1 MKTAL
6 RTMLLLA
13 TASSALSPAFGQDQA
28 SSANTQVDEEEI
40 VVAGQRPRGSVIGD
54 AEPEVTF
61 NGGDVRA
68 LGVGSISELLTE
80 LSSQLT
86 STRGG
91 DPVVLLEGR
100 RISSFREI
108 ASIPAEAIQ
117 RAEILS
123 EEVALRYGYSA
134 NQKVLNI
141 VLRQRFRAVTV
152 DGRDK
157 ITTQWDANSL
167 SLDTGFLTIRRD
179 HRLNLNV
186 KYEQADLLEES
197 QRGITAANSSA
208 TGRSLRA
215 GGETLTIGA
224 TYARTFSPKV
234 SSSINGE
241 LVTDRSD
248 SLVGRSSSG
257 DAFTRTADDL
267 SLRLGGTVN
276 AQLGKWYAN
285 LTGGYN
291 RTEGRTITVRGT
303 PAELAQSWTDTANA
317 DLLVNGTLFR
327 LPAGKVSLTTH
338 VGGTLDGYRAQ
349 IRSTSVTPGADLD
362 RGTGLISANIDV
374 PLFKSGTPVVGRL
387 SVNGNVEQRELSDF
401 GSLTNWGGGMTW
413 TPFTPVTFTAN
424 YSAEE
429 TAPSMV
435 QLGGPQ
441 IVTPLVP
448 IFDFTTGQS
457 VLVTRTSGGNPALRK
472 AQSDNWRLGLSVKP
486 FTAQD
491 LTLQVSYAHSD
502 TRNGVGSISGLT
514 AETFDAFPD
523 RFMRD
528 DNGTLISVD
537 ATPINIASQRSSEL
551 RWGFNFSKR
560 LSLPQAELDAMRAMF
575 EKMRAEREARRAA
588 AGATGQRGNSGD
600 GPPPGEG
607 GPPPGEDGPPAGER
621 RMGGGFSGGGP
632 RGPGGPGGGG
642 GPGGR
647 LTVAVFHTIKLQDT
661 VQLHSSLPS
670 IDLLDGGSLGGGSGT
685 PRHQVELQ
693 MGASRSGVG
702 LRFTGKWQ
710 SATRVVDTSG
720 TSTSELRFGD
730 LATFSLR
737 AFVNPSQLPGQMGK
751 NGWLR
756 GARISL
762 SVDNILNTR
771 QTVRDETGATPF
783 AYLPAYRDPLGRT
796 LSISLRKQFF

>member
-1 MKTAL
+1 MNTAL
-6 RTMLLLA
+6 RTVLLLA
-13 TASSALSPAFGQDQA
+13 SASSLAQPALAQNQS
-28 SSANTQVDEEEI
+28 SSAAPQAEEEEI

-54 AEPEVTF
+54 AEPEMTF

-68 LGVGSISELLTE
+68 LGVGSISELLSE
-80 LSSQLT
+80 LSSYLT

-108 ASIPAEAIQ
+108 ATIPAEAIQ

-152 DGRDK
+152 EGRDK
-157 ITTQWDANSL
+157 ITTQWDANNL

-241 LVTDRSD
+241 VVTDRSD
-248 SLVGRSSSG
+248 SLVGRASTG

-317 DLLVNGTLFR
+317 DLLLNGTLFR
-327 LPAGKVSLTTH
+327 LPAGKVSLSTH
-338 VGGTLDGYRAQ
+338 VGGTIDGYRAQ
-349 IRSTSVTPGADLD
+349 TRSLDVTPGADLH
-362 RGTGLISANIDV
+362 RRTGLVSANIDV
-374 PLFKSGTPVVGRL
+374 PLFKSGTPGIGRL

-401 GSLTNWGGGMTW
+401 GSLTNWGGGLNW
-413 TPFTPVTFTAN
+413 TPITPITFTAN
-424 YSAEE
+424 YAAEE

-448 IFDFTTGQS
+448 IFDFTAGQS
-457 VLVTRTSGGNPALRK
+457 VLVTRTSGGNPTLRK
-472 AQSDNWRLGLSVKP
+472 AQSDNWRLGLTVKP

-502 TRNGVGSISGLT
+502 TRNGVGAISGLT
-514 AETFDAFPD
+514 AETEDAFPD
-523 RFMRD
+523 RFIRD
-528 DNGTLISVD
+528 ADGTLIAVD

-560 LSLPQAELDAMRAMF
+560 LSLPQGEVDAMRAMF

-588 AGATGQRGNSGD
+588 GEEMPRGPGGEGGPPD

-607 GPPPGEDGPPAGER
+607 GPPPGER
-621 RMGGGFSGGGP
+621 RAGGGFPGG
-632 RGPGGPGGGG
+632 GPGGPG

-647 LTVAVFHTIKLQDT
+647 LTVAVFHTIKLQDK
-661 VQLHSSLPS
+661 VQLHSNLPS

-685 PRHQVELQ
+685 SRHQVEMQL
-693 MGASRSGVG
+693 GASRSGVG

-710 SATRVVDTSG
+710 SATRVVDTSSAG
-720 TSTSELRFGD
+720 TSDLRFGD

-751 NGWLR
+751 NTWLR

-796 LSISLRKQFF
+796 VSISLRKQFF